1 MKNSQESPRSNRAI
15 VAEINQPA
23 TPESGARLP
32 KGKIDDLPQQ
42 EVSGKLHNG
51 RSLLPVQKVRTAVVD
66 HGAIAKKCRKVQT
79 EGNDVPQFSRGQY
92 KETL

>member
-23 TPESGARLP
+23 TPESGARIP

-51 RSLLPVQKVRTAVVD
+51 RPLPPVQTVKTAKEDV
-66 HGAIAKKCRKVQT
+66 GAAKRAREKQI
-79 EGNDVPQFSRGQY
+79 EGNRVPVFKRGSY
-92 KETL
+92 EETL

>member
-1 MKNSQESPRSNRAI
+1 MKNSQESRSNRAI

-23 TPESGARLP
+23 TPESGARIP

-51 RSLLPVQKVRTAVVD
+51 RPLPPVQTVKTAKEDV
-66 HGAIAKKCRKVQT
+66 GAAKRAREKQI
-79 EGNDVPQFSRGQY
+79 EGNRVPVFKRGSY
-92 KETL
+92 EETL